1 MMTEE
6 STSTTRR
13 SESQEQYVDVY
24 CPTGAVIT
32 KEYSDIA
39 SRVSTLEGRRIGLL
53 WNGKPN
59 GDIFLD
65 RIAEIL
71 EKKYKGIEITK
82 FWKVDPEHTAFSNK
96 YSEETLDRIAKS
108 ADIVIASQGD

>member
-1 MMTEE
+1 MSGESRMTTHA
-6 STSTTRR
+6 SGVKK
-13 SESQEQYVDVY
+13 QDVDVY
-24 CPTGAVIT
+24 CPTGSVIT

-65 RIAEIL
+65 RVAEIL
-71 EKKYKGIEITK
+71 EKKYKNIEIIK
-82 FWKVDPEHTAFSNK
+82 FWKVDPEHTALSNK

>member
-1 MMTEE
+1 MMADE

-13 SESQEQYVDVY
+13 SGTQKEYVDVY
-24 CPTGAVIT
+24 CPTGKVIT
-32 KEYSDIA
+32 KEYSDTA
-39 SRVSTLEGRRIGLL
+39 SRVSTLGGRRVGLL

-71 EKKYKGIEITK
+71 EKKYEDIEIIK

-108 ADIVIASQGD
+108 ADVVIASQGD

>member
-1 MMTEE
+1 MSKE
-6 STSTTRR
+6 STVKTEL
-13 SESQEQYVDVY
+13 SETKKHYIDVY

-32 KEYSDIA
+32 KEYADTA
-39 SRVSTLEGRRIGLL
+39 SRVRTLEGRKIGLL

-71 EKKYKGIEITK
+71 EKKYKDIEIIK

>member
-1 MMTEE
+1 MSEGP
-6 STSTTRR
+6 TSATPL
-13 SESQEQYVDVY
+13 SEAKKPYIDVY

-32 KEYSDIA
+32 EEYSGTA
-39 SRVSTLEGRRIGLL
+39 SRVSTLGGRRVGLL

-71 EKKYKGIEITK
+71 ETKYKDIEIIK
-82 FWKVDPEHTAFSNK
+82 FWEVDPEHTAFSNK
-96 YSEETLDRIAKS
+96 YSEETLDRIARS

>member
-1 MMTEE
+1 MSEE
-6 STSTTRR
+6 STMTMQPSGAKN
-13 SESQEQYVDVY
+13 QVIDVY

-65 RIAEIL
+65 RVAEIL
-71 EKKYKGIEITK
+71 EKRCKDIKIIK
-82 FWKVDPEHTAFSNK
+82 FWKVDPEHTALSNK
-96 YSEETLDRIAKS
+96 YSEETLDRIANS
-108 ADIVIASQGD
+108 ADIVIASQAD

>member
-1 MMTEE
+1 MSEE
-6 STSTTRR
+6 STTTTQQ
-13 SESQEQYVDVY
+13 SGAKKQLIDLY
-24 CPTGAVIT
+24 CPTGVVIT
-32 KEYSDIA
+32 QEYSDIA
-39 SRVSTLEGRRIGLL
+39 SRVSTLEGKRIGLL

-65 RIAEIL
+65 RVAEVL
-71 EKKYKGIEITK
+71 EKKYKEAEIIK
-82 FWKVDPEHTAFSNK
+82 FWKVDPEHTALSNK

>member
-1 MMTEE
+1 MSEE
-6 STSTTRR
+6 SRMTTQA
-13 SESQEQYVDVY
+13 SGAQKQYTDVY

-71 EKKYKGIEITK
+71 EKKYKAIEIIK
-82 FWKVDPEHTAFSNK
+82 FWKVDPEHTALSNK
-96 YSEETLDRIAKS
+96 YSEETLDRIANS

>member
-1 MMTEE
+1 MSGESRMTTQA
-6 STSTTRR
+6 SGAKK
-13 SESQEQYVDVY
+13 QDIDVY

-71 EKKYKGIEITK
+71 EKKYKDIEIVK
-82 FWKVDPEHTAFSNK
+82 FWKVDPGHTAFSNK
-96 YSEETLDRIAKS
+96 YSEETLDRIANS

>member
-1 MMTEE
+1 MSEE
-6 STSTTRR
+6 STTTTQR
-13 SESQEQYVDVY
+13 SGAKKQSIDVY

-39 SRVSTLEGRRIGLL
+39 SRVRTLEGIRIGLL

-71 EKKYKGIEITK
+71 EKKYKDIELIK
-82 FWKVDPEHTAFSNK
+82 FWKVDPEHTALSNK
-96 YSEETLDRIAKS
+96 YSEETLDRIANS

>member
-1 MMTEE
+1 M
-6 STSTTRR
+6 SDGPASTTPL
-13 SESQEQYVDVY
+13 SEAKKQYIDVY

-32 KEYSDIA
+32 KEYSDTA
-39 SRVSTLEGRRIGLL
+39 SRVSTLGGRRVGLL

-71 EKKYKGIEITK
+71 EKKYEDIEIIK

-108 ADIVIASQGD
+108 ADVVIASQGD

>member
-1 MMTEE
+1 MSEE
-6 STSTTRR
+6 STMTMQLSGAKN
-13 SESQEQYVDVY
+13 QVIDVY

-65 RIAEIL
+65 RVAENL
-71 EKKYKGIEITK
+71 EKRCKDIKIIK
-82 FWKVDPEHTAFSNK
+82 FWKVDPEHTALSNK
-96 YSEETLDRIAKS
+96 YSEETLDRIANS
-108 ADIVIASQGD
+108 ADIVIASQAD